1 MAINKSRRCLNVSWF
16 PFRDHT
22 VNVRSGWTR
31 LIILRTFEHHEPT
44 LVNERL
50 SAMRCLFCNAE
61 MVLMEAVQ
69 ADPTTLPGF
78 EHRTFLCPACHRIE
92 RRLAYAGAKAPSA
105 ASHSGSSATKLNKG
119 SENASRVLGAER
131 LRRSSAGKWISTTHG
146 PKRRPDSPSTV
157 EKRASGRSGCQ
168 EQPSPAKT
176 IDLVSELNRIWDDP
190 RPAADKR
197 LEPPAT
203 PKTE

>member
-1 MAINKSRRCLNVSWF
+1 M
-16 PFRDHT
+16 
-22 VNVRSGWTR
+22 
-31 LIILRTFEHHEPT
+31 
-44 LVNERL
+44 NERL

-78 EHRTFLCPACHRIE
+78 EHRAFLCPACHGVE
-92 RRLAYAGAKAPSA
+92 RRLAYAGARAPA
-105 ASHSGSSATKLNKG
+105 ATSHSASPVTNLNFGSGMPQSAWSRAVEKVLHKQIELNG
-119 SENASRVLGAER
+119 RAA
-131 LRRSSAGKWISTTHG
+131 A
-146 PKRRPDSPSTV
+146 KRRPGSLSTV
-157 EKRASGRSGCQ
+157 ETLGSGRRSA
-168 EQPSPAKT
+168 EERRRPSTKKS

-190 RPAADKR
+190 RPAGDKP